1 MGLSKTGFKLKIVNF
16 NPQMSNELKIKIYV
30 NLERGKPGAL
40 AENRKLYG
48 AVSVRQ
54 KKR

>member
-1 MGLSKTGFKLKIVNF
+1 MDAKWVQN
-16 NPQMSNELKIKIYV
+16 QIYV
-30 NLERGKPGAL
+30 NLEHGKPGAL